1 MVGLIYMLGS
11 VFFLLPD
18 PLRQGTILVAL
29 GLSCS
34 NSQLL
39 HGSLRSE
46 LDIGF
51 GIRIWTCSDITCLE
65 PRALPLPQPPLACI

>member
-1 MVGLIYMLGS
+1 MVGLFYMLGS

-39 HGSLRSE
+39 HGFV
-46 LDIGF
+46 GV
-51 GIRIWTCSDITCLE
+51 
-65 PRALPLPQPPLACI
+65 